1 MLVAVAVVAQLAVFV
16 HKGTEQLRILAQ
28 VEITFPLIKVYM
40 AVVEQ
45 EIMQALATMAF
56 LVLAAVA
63 VADLTLALEV
73 LAAQVEVEL

>member
-1 MLVAVAVVAQLAVFV
+1 MLVAEAVVDLLAVFV
-16 HKGTEQLRILAQ
+16 HKGTEQIHILAQ
-28 VEITFPLIKVYM
+28 VEITLPLIKVYM

-56 LVLAAVA
+56 LVLAAAAA
-63 VADLTLALEV
+63 VDLTLALEV